1 MGPTLAPLEVK
12 LRIMLR
18 NWSYP
23 EFKEILYKEAKE
35 GKDYINTNTYKRI
48 YAYLRTLEL
57 RKQGLSYNKIRRAIN
72 SEMGYTPP
80 KSELSYWL
88 RGLWLGD
95 GHIGKEI
102 RFINTDLKLIET
114 VEKLLSIQKIAYT
127 KEGPYRSKP
136 GNLPE
141 KPYKPLYM
149 IRVAS
154 ISLQRFLKLTN
165 LPKAL
170 HALS

>member
-1 MGPTLAPLEVK
+1 MGLTLAPLEVK

-88 RGLWLGD
+88 RGLCTPLTKITVFDVHQSEVGFILGQ
-95 GHIGKEI
+95 
-102 RFINTDLKLIET
+102 
-114 VEKLLSIQKIAYT
+114 S
-127 KEGPYRSKP
+127 
-136 GNLPE
+136 
-141 KPYKPLYM
+141 
-149 IRVAS
+149 
-154 ISLQRFLKLTN
+154 
-165 LPKAL
+165 
-170 HALS
+170 